1 MKFIRPISEKKV
13 KELEK
18 ELEIQKKRLFDAAE
32 ETVESVRK
40 EFSLES
46 LIRAYPLHSGAFL
59 FFGGLMM
66 TQLALAKSKKAGLT
80 KSLSSETHPHSGPA
94 LSRS

>member
-1 MKFIRPISEKKV
+1 MKLIKPISEKKV
-13 KELEK
+13 KELE
-18 ELEIQKKRLFDAAE
+18 EEIEIQKKRFFNAAGE
-32 ETVESVRK
+32 AVESVRK

-66 TQLALAKSKKAGLT
+66 TQLALAKNKKALST
-80 KSLSSETHPHSGPA
+80 KSS
-94 LSRS
+94 SRSISHS